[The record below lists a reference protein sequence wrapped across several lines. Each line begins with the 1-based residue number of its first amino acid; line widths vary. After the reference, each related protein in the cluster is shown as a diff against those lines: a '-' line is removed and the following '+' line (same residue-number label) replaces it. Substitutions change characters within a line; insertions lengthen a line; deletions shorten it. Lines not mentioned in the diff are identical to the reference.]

1 MRLITVLLMAAF
13 MTAACAGD
21 KDASGQAKAGDEP
34 KSGGQKQDVGQAFE
48 ARFPD
53 AKVNSVSKTPM
64 AGVYELVVDGNQ
76 VVYTD
81 EKAEYLL
88 LGEMVDAK
96 ARKNLTREKIEA
108 LMAIR
113 FDTLPLQNA
122 IKLVKGNGSRK
133 LAVFSDPD
141 CPFCRKLEPELA
153 KLDNVTIYIFP
164 YPLPMHTDA
173 GRKSKLVWCS
183 KDQARAWEDLML
195 RGKLPEKGKTD
206 CANPVDDNIALGQKL
221 RIDGTPAL
229 VFANGKRVPGY
240 LPAAQIEQLLG
251 AAGK

>member
-1 MRLITVLLMAAF
+1 MRLMMVLLTAAF

-21 KDASGQAKAGDEP
+21 KDSTGQPKAGA
-34 KSGGQKQDVGQAFE
+34 GKQGVGQAFE
-48 ARFPD
+48 ARFPG
-53 AKVNSVSKTPM
+53 AKVDSVSKTPM

-88 LGEMVDAK
+88 LGEMVDAQS
-96 ARKNLTREKIEA
+96 RKNLTRERVEA

-122 IKLVKGNGSRK
+122 IKVVKGDGSRK

-153 KLDNVTIYIFP
+153 KLDNVTIYTFP
-164 YPLPMHTDA
+164 YPLPMHPDA

-183 KDQARAWEDLML
+183 QDRAKAWEDLML

-206 CANPVDDNIALGQKL
+206 CANPVDDNVALGQKL
-221 RIDGTPAL
+221 RIDGTPAM
-229 VFANGKRVPGY
+229 VFVNGKRAPGY
-240 LPAAQIEQLLG
+240 MPAAQIEELLA